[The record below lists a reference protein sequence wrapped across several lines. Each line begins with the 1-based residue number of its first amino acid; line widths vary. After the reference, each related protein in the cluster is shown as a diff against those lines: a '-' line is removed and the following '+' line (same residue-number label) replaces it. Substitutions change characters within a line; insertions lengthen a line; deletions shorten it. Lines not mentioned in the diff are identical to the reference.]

1 MTATYRIASPLKVPS
16 ADFLFVAIKYGR
28 DAIAHELPNKRVP
41 GGTRVDLQAM
51 VSRQVMVSQEAT
63 EQADVLK
70 CILRQSHVIGT
81 WLSAL
86 LTGKAFWTWE
96 WISTRLDMFN
106 GASGRLKKAAAAP

>member
-1 MTATYRIASPLKVPS
+1 MVATYRIASPLKVTS
-16 ADFLFVAIKYGR
+16 ADFLFVTIEYGR
-28 DAIAHELPNKRVP
+28 DSVAHELPNKRVP
-41 GGTRVDLQAM
+41 GGTGIDLQAM
-51 VSRQVMVSQEAT
+51 VTRQVMVSQEAT

-86 LTGKAFWTWE
+86 LTGKAFWTCE
-96 WISTRLDMFN
+96 WMSTRLDMFN